1 MAIPF
6 RCPEAGRSGSALLAA
21 LLLCAPW
28 SARGAEAV
36 PAPADDYRPAPAFAQ
51 QTRAPAP
58 ASPSRYQVEVLA
70 SGLDHPWSL
79 AFLPDG
85 ELLVTER
92 PGRLRRIARDGAVSA
107 PIDGVPAVKAFAA
120 EGLHD
125 VVVDRHFASNRTL
138 YLSYFAP
145 LPKDDVPATLDAWVA
160 WLKLP
165 AGQHESHPFGVE
177 RIARARL
184 SADGK
189 RLEDLTVILEGG
201 DRRIVQGPT
210 GDLLIEAAPP
220 AGGGIPVDDEPQRLE
235 NTYGKVL
242 RVTTDG
248 KPVRGN
254 PFAGR
259 ANVRPEIYAYGLRD
273 MEGGALHPRSGL
285 LWTCE
290 HGPRGGDEIN
300 IIRPGRNYGFPEI
313 SYGREYAGTLIN
325 GGLTAKPGM
334 EQPVYFW
341 TPSIGPSGL
350 AFYRG
355 DLLPAWKHSLFVGS
369 LIAKK
374 LIRLELDGERV
385 VAEES
390 LLADRGKR
398 IRDVR
403 VGPVGAVYVLTDDKD
418 GELLR
423 LSPPRSTAR

>member
-1 MAIPF
+1 
-6 RCPEAGRSGSALLAA
+6 
-21 LLLCAPW
+21 
-28 SARGAEAV
+28 
-36 PAPADDYRPAPAFAQ
+36 
-51 QTRAPAP
+51 
-58 ASPSRYQVEVLA
+58 
-70 SGLDHPWSL
+70 
-79 AFLPDG
+79 
-85 ELLVTER
+85 
-92 PGRLRRIARDGAVSA
+92 
-107 PIDGVPAVKAFAA
+107 
-120 EGLHD
+120 
-125 VVVDRHFASNRTL
+125 
-138 YLSYFAP
+138 
-145 LPKDDVPATLDAWVA
+145 
-160 WLKLP
+160 
-165 AGQHESHPFGVE
+165 
-177 RIARARL
+177 
-184 SADGK
+184 
-189 RLEDLTVILEGG
+189 
-201 DRRIVQGPT
+201 VQGPT

-355 DLLPAWKHSLFVGS
+355 DLFPAWKASLFVGS

-403 VGPVGAVYVLTDDKD
+403 VGPDGAVYVLTDDKD